1 MQSNHAS
8 PPARFIPFNK
18 FHIAPLRDVTPGAVK
33 EAAQL
38 ARTEYQDY
46 EALKLTTAQN
56 FIAQKLGF
64 RGGFGGFHWDYESK
78 LLPFMVEHGL
88 ERRKDLITRSD
99 PGFDIISLKPRQVSD
114 RLFLRD
120 QPLPCK
126 LFTGYD
132 VDWFE
137 LNNRYFHHNSW
148 RDHPGYEMGCLPYEP
163 VMKEVARAGAE
174 SPERGRRVLDAAVA
188 ACDYSIRFGAGNLL
202 GDQLLWF
209 EDGGSAEP
217 KFVPCMYKDKN
228 CPPEAFNAH
237 EGRMREAAK
246 LFRAWI
252 EQLEKGWVEV
262 IRYNECLVFLKGRNG
277 AYDFVFPGFR
287 DEPFNHNPFQ
297 PHLRN
302 GDVPKSND
310 TYHFRRWLY
319 FHFNGWLEEE
329 EHRSEITFYS
339 RGWAASEYPK
349 PEDVLKQHLILTGA
363 YPPPKKPAK
372 GVDGYY
378 PVCVDG
384 VLMHVGNLVSIR
396 EFREFMA
403 RNPEYAAYSR
413 KPERVDR
420 WEAVNCDDDESLPAA
435 VTWHDANAY
444 AAWVSRTRGLP
455 VRLLTDDEYQKIA
468 GAIVQPPGEIPRE
481 EFLDMEHERLCRF
494 YLPDGTP
501 IAGHPPYMREGD
513 FQGLKFCFIPEA
525 MTWKRVAS
533 GLAFL
538 VSYHFGEWLNEE
550 AAAVNSRSLSCLC
563 HLGFPP
569 GRGRFSATS
578 TGKYKSK
585 KIGFR
590 LCYLGERADASEIA
604 R

>member
-1 MQSNHAS
+1 LNIVAPRMKTAGWGRIIFISSESAVNIPLEMIHYGVTKTMQVAL
-8 PPARFIPFNK
+8 ARGLAETK

-64 RGGFGGFHWDYESK
+64 RSGFGGFHWDYESK

-126 LFTGYD
+126 LFTGYN

-228 CPPEAFNAH
+228 CPP
-237 EGRMREAAK
+237 
-246 LFRAWI
+246 
-252 EQLEKGWVEV
+252 
-262 IRYNECLVFLKGRNG
+262 
-277 AYDFVFPGFR
+277 
-287 DEPFNHNPFQ
+287 
-297 PHLRN
+297 
-302 GDVPKSND
+302 
-310 TYHFRRWLY
+310 
-319 FHFNGWLEEE
+319 
-329 EHRSEITFYS
+329 
-339 RGWAASEYPK
+339 
-349 PEDVLKQHLILTGA
+349 
-363 YPPPKKPAK
+363 
-372 GVDGYY
+372 
-378 PVCVDG
+378 
-384 VLMHVGNLVSIR
+384 
-396 EFREFMA
+396 
-403 RNPEYAAYSR
+403 
-413 KPERVDR
+413 
-420 WEAVNCDDDESLPAA
+420 
-435 VTWHDANAY
+435 
-444 AAWVSRTRGLP
+444 
-455 VRLLTDDEYQKIA
+455 
-468 GAIVQPPGEIPRE
+468 
-481 EFLDMEHERLCRF
+481 
-494 YLPDGTP
+494 
-501 IAGHPPYMREGD
+501 
-513 FQGLKFCFIPEA
+513 
-525 MTWKRVAS
+525 
-533 GLAFL
+533 
-538 VSYHFGEWLNEE
+538 
-550 AAAVNSRSLSCLC
+550 
-563 HLGFPP
+563 
-569 GRGRFSATS
+569 
-578 TGKYKSK
+578 
-585 KIGFR
+585 
-590 LCYLGERADASEIA
+590 
-604 R
+604 